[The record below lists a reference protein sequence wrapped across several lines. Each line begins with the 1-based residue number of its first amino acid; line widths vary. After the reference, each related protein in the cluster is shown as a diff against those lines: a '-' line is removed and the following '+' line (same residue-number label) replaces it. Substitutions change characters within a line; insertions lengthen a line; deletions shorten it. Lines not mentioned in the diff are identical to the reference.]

1 MYQAIAVRSE
11 RMEFPPPGQL
21 IDVDGKRIHLD
32 CRGEGHPVVILEAGL
47 NVGSTS
53 WALIHDQ
60 ISEHTRVCAYDRPGL
75 DWSEPIDRTADRAEV
90 AGRLHR
96 LLQLAEID
104 GPYILV
110 GMSAGGVYVREYF
123 AQFPGHVVGM
133 VLVDSSHEEQAGRLP
148 KVEANGPQDML
159 FSLQVCA
166 YFQPLGVIRAFDLL
180 DETVDAMLEVE
191 LPQGLADVIKANL
204 NQSHG
209 CSAAY
214 YEMLS
219 FQSGLEDSSSPRS
232 LGDLPLIV
240 LSRGETPRAVLELG
254 LTEEMA
260 RAQRTVWDE
269 LQDELTALSTDGER
283 RIASR
288 SGHTIQLQQP
298 EIVIDA
304 IVDMM

>member
-1 MYQAIAVRSE
+1 
-11 RMEFPPPGQL
+11 
-21 IDVDGKRIHLD
+21 
-32 CRGEGHPVVILEAGL
+32 
-47 NVGSTS
+47 
-53 WALIHDQ
+53 
-60 ISEHTRVCAYDRPGL
+60 
-75 DWSEPIDRTADRAEV
+75 
-90 AGRLHR
+90 
-96 LLQLAEID
+96 
-104 GPYILV
+104 
-110 GMSAGGVYVREYF
+110 
-123 AQFPGHVVGM
+123 
-133 VLVDSSHEEQAGRLP
+133 
-148 KVEANGPQDML
+148 
-159 FSLQVCA
+159 
-166 YFQPLGVIRAFDLL
+166 
-180 DETVDAMLEVE
+180 
-191 LPQGLADVIKANL
+191 
-204 NQSHG
+204 
-209 CSAAY
+209 
-214 YEMLS
+214 LS